1 MRCSPRPGDN
11 GVMHAADIDAY
22 LRHIDAPRPA
32 APTLEALRDLQ
43 FRHLVAVPF
52 ENLSIHLGEE
62 IVLEGGALVDKVVGR
77 RRGGYCYEING
88 AFAELLTA
96 LGYGVTLLAA
106 RVMGPDGTFGIPFDH
121 LALLVTTGTGTDG
134 GPGRGEEWLV
144 DVGFG
149 RNSHHPL
156 SFTERG
162 DQLDAGGVF
171 RIAETEE
178 GDLDVSKD
186 GAVQYRLERRPRALA
201 DFEAGNWWHRT
212 SPLSPF
218 GQSVLCSRLTE
229 DGSRVTISGRT
240 LVTTDAGGRVERT
253 LAEGEMAAAY
263 QEHFGLELE
272 RVPEARG
279 AGQGS

>member
-1 MRCSPRPGDN
+1 M
-11 GVMHAADIDAY
+11 
-22 LRHIDAPRPA
+22 
-32 APTLEALRDLQ
+32 
-43 FRHLVAVPF
+43 
-52 ENLSIHLGEE
+52 
-62 IVLEGGALVDKVVGR
+62 LEGGALVDKVVHR

-96 LGYGVTLLAA
+96 LGYEVTLLAA
-106 RVMGPDGTFGIPFDH
+106 RVMGPDGKFGIPFDH
-121 LALLVTTGTGTDG
+121 LALLVRTGTRPDG
-134 GPGRGEEWLV
+134 VQRQEWLV

-162 DQLDAGGVF
+162 DQLDPGGVF

-201 DFEAGNWWHRT
+201 DFEVGNWWHRT

-229 DGSRVTISGRT
+229 DGGRITISGRT
-240 LVTTDAGGRVERT
+240 LVTTDVGGRVERT
-253 LAEGEMAAAY
+253 LAEGEVAAAY

-272 RVPEARG
+272 RIPEVRG

>member
-1 MRCSPRPGDN
+1 MRCSPRVGDN

-22 LRHIDAPRPA
+22 LRHIDATRPA

-62 IVLEGGALVDKVVGR
+62 IVLEGGALVDKVVRR
-77 RRGGYCYEING
+77 RRGGYCYELNG

-96 LGYGVTLLAA
+96 LGYRVTLLAA

-121 LALLVTTGTGTDG
+121 LALLVGVEG
-134 GPGRGEEWLV
+134 GQGEEWLV

-229 DGSRVTISGRT
+229 DGGRVTISGRT

-253 LAEGEMAAAY
+253 LAEGEVAAAY
-263 QEHFGLELE
+263 REHFGLELE
-272 RVPEARG
+272 RVPEVRG